1 MDRYEMRNFRWIS
14 FAICGAA
21 ILMSMHAG
29 SAEPR
34 APLTKLHGFSPSEI
48 ILFQAQNDFASP
60 RPHSEPCRISPTE
73 AERIERNT
81 ADPCLAADAV
91 PGGVCFERLGNDI
104 PGNAPA
110 ALQLNAPCGQ

>member
-1 MDRYEMRNFRWIS
+1 MRNFRWIS

-21 ILMSMHAG
+21 ILMSMDAG
-29 SAEPR
+29 RAEPG
-34 APLTKLHGFSPSEI
+34 APLTKLLGFSPPEI
-48 ILFQAQNDFASP
+48 ILFGARDDFAPP
-60 RPHSEPCRISPTE
+60 RSQSEPCRISPAE
-73 AERIERNT
+73 SERIERTT

-91 PGGVCFERLGNDI
+91 PGGVCFERLGKDV

>member
-1 MDRYEMRNFRWIS
+1 MRNFRWIS

-21 ILMSMHAG
+21 ILMSMDTG
-29 SAEPR
+29 SAEPGV
-34 APLTKLHGFSPSEI
+34 PLMMLHGFSPPEI
-48 ILFQAQNDFASP
+48 ILFRAQNDFASP
-60 RPHSEPCRISPTE
+60 RSQSESCRISPAE

-104 PGNAPA
+104 LDSAPA